1 MATTT
6 LSQNR
11 ATQRLAD
18 GNILGQQEAVY
29 RSPRGIQ
36 SPQTGEGNAS
46 PRGLHKVS
54 AYTAAEIKVMAN
66 VRAAMHRD
74 ELIADAKAMI
84 AKSPELT
91 KHKKEQRHRAKLSSD
106 AQKEKTKKSITSA
119 IQLLGAE

>member
-1 MATTT
+1 MATS
-6 LSQNR
+6 LDNR
-11 ATQRLAD
+11 RQYIAVLA
-18 GNILGQQEAVY
+18 EY
-29 RSPRGIQ
+29 RARKQ
-36 SPQTGEGNAS
+36 VKEMLRREGY
-46 PRGLHKVS
+46 KVS

-74 ELIADAKAMI
+74 ELIAAAKAMI